1 MQMTKKTK
9 LKICDWSLLFLT
21 IAILVSG
28 LQLEISPN
36 GRVMWVWIH
45 IVLGTVFTGVILWH
59 IQLHRNHVTK
69 KQSMSHIHRKKHPF
83 LGILFFLML
92 ISGIVAT
99 GHWVGTYIHSTIG
112 GIHGKFG
119 FLFIIT
125 IMGHV
130 WRNRRFYR

>member
-1 MQMTKKTK
+1 MTKKTK

-45 IVLGTVFTGVILWH
+45 IVLGTVFTGVVLWH
-59 IQLHRNHVTK
+59 IQLHHNRVAK
-69 KQSMSHIHRKKHPF
+69 KQSKSRFHSNKHPF
-83 LGILFFLML
+83 LVILFFLML

-112 GIHGKFG
+112 GVHGKFG